1 MENQIITNRSSFPDL
16 PDFILSPF
24 VHIDPESE
32 ISAFEGAGDLYGI
45 GQGLTAIFGA
55 LPSLGVGTKARQQE
69 AAATAANNIAL
80 AEQDLKAAKEKSN
93 SNTKMLA
100 IGGVL
105 LVVVVAV
112 AAVLF
117 SNK

>member
-1 MENQIITNRSSFPDL
+1 MENQIITNSSSFPDL
-16 PDFILSPF
+16 PDFSLSPF
-24 VHIDPESE
+24 VDIAPESE
-32 ISAFEGAGDLYGI
+32 ISAMEGLGDMYGI

-80 AEQDLKAAKEKSN
+80 AEQDLKAAEAKSN

-105 LVVVVAV
+105 VIVVVAV
-112 AAVLF
+112 ASVLF
-117 SNK
+117 TKK